1 MSQMPAAEEAE
12 AADTN
17 DALLSF
23 SDPEKVA
30 LGILK
35 RGSAATKPGR
45 QLSQ

>member
-17 DALLSF
+17 DALLTF

-35 RGSAATKPGR
+35 RGVHLTQAIS
-45 QLSQ
+45 